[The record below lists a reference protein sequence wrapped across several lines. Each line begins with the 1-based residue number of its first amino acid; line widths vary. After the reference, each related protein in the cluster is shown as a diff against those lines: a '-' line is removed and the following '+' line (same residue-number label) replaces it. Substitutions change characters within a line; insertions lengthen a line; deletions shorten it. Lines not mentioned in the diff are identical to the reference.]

1 MVDGPTEPKGHTM
14 STSDDK
20 YVTFRREDFIEL
32 LNYQGLSH
40 LTRNVLADAEKVEIK
55 DAVVIRRQDKFAS
68 PALATYAAMIAIAMS
83 MTADEEMKS
92 QLSRISDYFE
102 DQARLAADEGWKLP
116 DV

>member
-1 MVDGPTEPKGHTM
+1 MAD
-14 STSDDK
+14 SDDK
-20 YVTFRREDFIEL
+20 YIVFNRDEYERHPDHPT
-32 LNYQGLSH
+32 
-40 LTRNVLADAEKVEIK
+40 EIH

-83 MTADEEMKS
+83 MAVDEETKR

-102 DQARLAADEGWKLP
+102 DQAKLAADEGWKLP